1 MLRSIADSL
10 TQTPA
15 RGRTGPAADV
25 LKEESMA
32 LSTDALYEK
41 ALDLSGNVEDNF
53 LDLARSLRQ
62 LLDRDPDLFK
72 RVIDKSDLGSRKAYY
87 LVNIDKWFAGLPVGK
102 ARLKAIGWTKLQIIG
117 PHITPH
123 NLDAT
128 IELAENNTAAQLKS
142 LMKGETPLNNAHCVL
157 MYFSPKQYDELEAV
171 LLANGGTKQ
180 GRGILGKEEALMK
193 ALKKLPPGK

>member
-1 MLRSIADSL
+1 L

-15 RGRTGPAADV
+15 RGRTAPAAGV

-41 ALDLSGNVEDNF
+41 SLDLAKDVDDNF

-62 LLDRDPDLFK
+62 LLDRDPDLFR
-72 RVIDKSDLGSRKAYY
+72 RVMDRTGLGSRKAYY
-87 LVNIDKWFAGLPVGK
+87 LVNIDKWFGGLPVGK
-102 ARLKAIGWTKLQIIG
+102 ARLKNIGWTKLQIIG
-117 PHITPH
+117 PQVTPH
-123 NLDAT
+123 NLDEML
-128 IELAENNTAAQLKS
+128 ELAENNTAAQLKS

-157 MYFSPKQYDELEAV
+157 MYFSPKQYDELETV

-180 GRGILGKEEALMK
+180 GRGILGKEEALLK